1 MKCTQFESAI
11 FEYTKKCR
19 STLYFSRIR
28 TVGKWLLNHEEDLLQ
43 GGLKLKLFIITRI
56 VGKMS
61 INLLINLN
69 KKLGK
74 KKSSEERGKT
84 NQEIVV

>member
-11 FEYTKKCR
+11 FEYTKKHR
-19 STLYFSRIR
+19 STLCFSRIR

-43 GGLKLKLFIITRI
+43 GSLKLKLFIITRI